1 MKIIKAV
8 VHREPPPRWGYL
20 AFVVGMLYLLRR
32 AKIKDIPR
40 ENVLSF
46 FAAMLPTELSHK
58 FLAINAVVM
67 YKLHTSKRPVLSEWV
82 GSIAAFMQCIV
93 MVRLTNMYRANIS
106 TKYLIRDAMLAADIP
121 SSSVQRIGEMSWKQW
136 LGVFLPVP
144 QSMGL
149 SMAFPGVAKVQTVTF
164 AHVGKNKTTSL
175 LMDVYK
181 HRDTP
186 SNAPIVLYIH
196 GGAWVMSTRET
207 PPLPC
212 IYQIAARGWVVCVF
226 DYQKS
231 PKIAFPEH
239 LIDAKRA
246 IAYLRRNARE
256 KFDANPDYIVVGG
269 ESAGGHLASL
279 MALTAADKS
288 LQPGFEE
295 VDASVRGCI
304 DTYGVHDFK
313 DRHGVY
319 FYKDKDHIFV
329 RFIELLVMQKKMSD
343 ADDAWEKASPVGWL
357 REENASDLPS
367 VIPPFLISHGT
378 LDTLVPFGSSQVF
391 YEQLQ
396 LYRQRAQQTPVGGVC
411 DVFLELPGAHH
422 AFNYVMS
429 PRAMAHGQAVVAFLD
444 NLYAKT
450 KDIPL
455 QSEAD
460 LAQIEEL
467 VEAANVAAFA
477 AEMKVLKPEPP
488 SYLSYER
495 LTRWAY
501 LAFAVSTLYVVE
513 RAKNNKIPRENFFG
527 MAASLLPT
535 ELSHKIAVVHA
546 FVHACLMGFLL
557 KKKVPIFSHWSGAI
571 AGLVQCVVAANLMKW
586 YRQNLSSKEIIR
598 DAFTS
603 SDIAP
608 EQLKDIGHMTLKR
621 WMSVFLPLPQPMA
634 VSLSY
639 PGVTKIRTVTYA
651 HVGKTKTKKLLMDVY
666 KHQDAP
672 SNAPMFLYIHG
683 GGWVIGD
690 RRIPPFACV
699 YQVASMGWVVCVI
712 DYRLS
717 PGVAFPTHLIDSKRA
732 VAYLRQNARAQFD
745 ANPEFI
751 VVGGESA
758 GGHLASLV
766 GLTADDTSLQ
776 PGFED
781 VDTSVRAV
789 VDNYGVH
796 DFTDRHGIY
805 FSRDKTHGLI
815 HYLEFLVM
823 QKKLKDN
830 NEDFE
835 RASPIA
841 YLDDERAVHRRG
853 IIPPFM
859 ITHGTHDNTVAFK
872 DSHLFFDRLQ
882 RYRQNLPEHISSYQ
896 DKQIGGVQDVFV
908 RVPYASHMFNFLL
921 SPRALAHC
929 DAVCAFLGNVY
940 KKTKDVPLEARIFPA
955 RVDDIVETSE
965 MLSATTLARL

>member
-1 MKIIKAV
+1 MM
-8 VHREPPPRWGYL
+8 REPPPQWGYL
-20 AFVVGMLYLLRR
+20 ALMVGMMYLLRR

-46 FAAMLPTELSHK
+46 FAAMLPTELSHNL
-58 FLAINAVVM
+58 LAVNAAVI
-67 YKLHTSKRPVLSEWV
+67 YNLHKSKRPVLSEWV
-82 GSIAAFMQCIV
+82 GSAAALLQCIV
-93 MVRLTNMYRANIS
+93 MVRLAKMYRDNIS
-106 TKYLIRDAMLAADIP
+106 TKHVMRDAMHASDVP
-121 SSSVQRIGEMSWKQW
+121 SDSVQRIGEITWKQW
-136 LGVFLPVP
+136 LAVFLPVP
-144 QSMGL
+144 QSVAL
-149 SMAFPGVAKVQTVTF
+149 SLAFPGVAKVQTVAY
-164 AHVGKNKTTSL
+164 AHVGKNKTTDL

-269 ESAGGHLASL
+269 ESVGGHLASL
-279 MALTAADKS
+279 VALTAADKS

-295 VDASVRGCI
+295 VDTSVRGCI

-343 ADDAWEKASPVGWL
+343 ADEEWEKASPVGWL
-357 REENASDLPS
+357 REEKESELPT
-367 VIPPFLISHGT
+367 VIPPFLVSHGT

-391 YEQLQ
+391 FEQLQ
-396 LYRQRAQQTPVGGVC
+396 LYRQRAQKAPLGGVS
-411 DVFLELPGAHH
+411 DVFLEIPGAHH
-422 AFNYVMS
+422 AFNYVS
-429 PRAMAHGQAVVAFLD
+429 PHARSPTVRPWSPSLTTCPPFKGVPQWLHRPAAGDTVHCTTTSKA
-444 NLYAKT
+444 
-450 KDIPL
+450 DIK
-455 QSEAD
+455 
-460 LAQIEEL
+460 I
-467 VEAANVAAFA
+467 
-477 AEMKVLKPEPP
+477 MKPEPSP
-488 SYLSYER
+488 YLSNER

-513 RAKNNKIPRENFFG
+513 RAKNNKIPRENFLG

-535 ELSHKIAVVHA
+535 ELSHKIAVT
-546 FVHACLMGFLL
+546 HACLMGFLL
-557 KKKVPIFSHWSGAI
+557 KKKMPIFSRWSGAF
-571 AGLVQCVVAANLMKW
+571 AGLVQCVVAANLAKW
-586 YRQNLSSKEIIR
+586 YSQNLSSKEIIR
-598 DAFTS
+598 DALVA

-608 EQLKDIGHMTLKR
+608 AQLQSIGRMTLKR
-621 WMSVFLPLPQPMA
+621 WLSVFLPLPQPMA

-639 PGVTKIRTVTYA
+639 PGVSKIRTVTYA

-666 KHQDAP
+666 KHRDTPPDAP
-672 SNAPMFLYIHG
+672 IFLYIHG

-732 VAYLRQNARAQFD
+732 VAYLRRNAREEFD

-751 VVGGESA
+751 VAGGESA
-758 GGHLASLV
+758 GGHLASLM
-766 GLTADDTSLQ
+766 GLTADDKSLQ
-776 PGFED
+776 PGFEE

-805 FSRDKTHGLI
+805 YSRDKTHGLI

-823 QKKLKDN
+823 QKKLKGN
-830 NEDFE
+830 SEDFK

-841 YLDDERAVHRRG
+841 YLDDERAAHRRD

-859 ITHGTHDNTVAFK
+859 ITHGTHDNTVAFN
-872 DSHLFFDRLQ
+872 DSRVFFDRL
-882 RYRQNLPEHISSYQ
+882 RHYRQNLPQDISSYQ
-896 DKQIGGVQDVFV
+896 DKQLGGVQDIFV
-908 RVPYASHMFNFLL
+908 KVPYASHMFNFLL
-921 SPRALAHC
+921 SPRALAHG
-929 DAVCAFLGNVY
+929 DAVCAFLDNVY
-940 KKTKDVPLEARIFPA
+940 QKTKDVPLEARILPNRVQEMAPPTRKPEASPA
-955 RVDDIVETSE
+955 VS
-965 MLSATTLARL
+965 MARL